1 MLVSK
6 RKATE
11 MGLLEAQGR
20 YRRRMDLSCFLGF
33 RDALVLSQQRRQR
46 WHSLCM
52 LIDSPWRA
60 PKRGKEHDWK
70 YILDIKL
77 SRVLKYC
84 EPQTVNGQ

>member
-33 RDALVLSQQRRQR
+33 RDALVLSQQ
-46 WHSLCM
+46 SFL
-52 LIDSPWRA
+52 
-60 PKRGKEHDWK
+60 G
-70 YILDIKL
+70 ILKCYL
-77 SRVLKYC
+77 L
-84 EPQTVNGQ
+84 QLNLHLL